1 MLAFARWLMQR
12 PSYAIGA
19 AALASLVPWLFW
31 LGAAIAALATLRK
44 GFVSA
49 LPVIMAAAIPAGW
62 WWTQGDVVPLASVLL
77 VTLMGVVLRER
88 MRWGET
94 LIIGTL
100 VCAGMIQ
107 LGIFSP
113 PGGTEAMLEQL
124 RQSSAEFDG
133 MLTELGTQGYD
144 TAFLAELIV
153 GGVTGLVVLLAAI
166 VCLAMARG
174 WQAGIYNPGGFRQE
188 FHALRLTPRELAIL
202 IGLGVISMLF
212 GIAGFVLLGWV
223 PLLIA
228 GVALVHGIIGLKGMN
243 GLWLGAFYLLLIT
256 TWPMILIV
264 LLLGLVDSFA
274 NIRARLARSN

>member
-12 PSYAIGA
+12 PAYAVGA

-31 LGAAIAALATLRK
+31 LGAAIAALVTLRK
-44 GFVSA
+44 GFISA
-49 LPVIMAAAIPAGW
+49 LPVILAAAIPAGW

-94 LIIGTL
+94 LIVGTL

-124 RQSSAEFDG
+124 RESSAEFDR
-133 MLTELGTQGYD
+133 MLTELGRQDYD
-144 TAFLAELIV
+144 TAFLADLVV

-166 VCLAMARG
+166 ICLAIARG

-188 FHALRLTPRELAIL
+188 FHALRLAPRELAVL
-202 IGLGVISMLF
+202 IGLGVVSMLF
-212 GIAGFVLLGWV
+212 GVAGFALLGWV

-243 GLWLGAFYLLLIT
+243 GLWLVAFYLLLIT

-274 NIRARLARSN
+274 NVRGRLARSN